1 MTITIETTDLER
13 GWRSVGS
20 LSLGKLTGESFALTN
35 SGQTRS
41 TPLLSVSPRGG
52 PRYRSVAV
60 TTAEVPFAAFALL
73 RRRSVRA
80 RSWTKAGL

>member
-41 TPLLSVSPRGG
+41 TPLLVFRGAEARVIVLSP
-52 PRYRSVAV
+52 
-60 TTAEVPFAAFALL
+60 
-73 RRRSVRA
+73 
-80 RSWTKAGL
+80 